1 MRNYWLK
8 IAGGMLLVFVVGYAI
23 HAAVGRAKG
32 AVESSHDITIPLG
45 SVVAFRID
53 GQELGRLRSIT
64 LLRSAERQVDGIRIS
79 VRTSDTAAF
88 ARLAECRL
96 TVQDPENI
104 DPSSSFLCLPSD
116 SGYTDFG
123 ELRVSL
129 RENGTTRTVTSRFL
143 LPDSAIRQIRER
155 REGAVGVDREAIRA
169 QARAHADSVRA
180 AAMDEQA
187 EELKRRADSIRQR
200 RAGQTPTLPVPP
212 GQDTTPA

>member
-45 SVVAFRID
+45 SIVAFRID

-64 LLRSAERQVDGIRIS
+64 ILRSDAQQVDGIRIS
-79 VRTSDTAAF
+79 VRTSDTAALT
-88 ARLAECRL
+88 RLSGCRL
-96 TVQDPENI
+96 TVQDPEHI

-129 RENGTTRTVTSRFL
+129 REDGTTRTVTSRFL
-143 LPDSAIRQIRER
+143 LPDSAIRKIRER
-155 REGAVGVDREAIRA
+155 REGAVGLDREAIRA

-180 AAMDEQA
+180 AAMDEEA
-187 EELKRRADSIRQR
+187 EELRRKADSIRQR
-200 RAGQTPTLPVPP
+200 RAGQAPTLPVPP
-212 GQDTTPA
+212 ARDTSPA

>member
-8 IAGGMLLVFVVGYAI
+8 IVGGMLLVFVVGYAV

-32 AVESSHDITIPLG
+32 AVETSHDITIPLA
-45 SVVAFRID
+45 SVVGFRIG

-64 LLRSAERQVDGIRIS
+64 ILRSDGQQIDGIRIS
-79 VRTSDTAAF
+79 VRTSDTTAF
-88 ARLAECRL
+88 ARLSECRL

-155 REGAVGVDREAIRA
+155 REGAVGLDREAIRA
-169 QARAHADSVRA
+169 QARAHSDSIRA
-180 AAMDEQA
+180 AAMDEEA
-187 EELKRRADSIRQR
+187 ERLRRKADSIRQR
-200 RAGQTPTLPVPP
+200 RAGQAPSLPVPP
-212 GQDTTPA
+212 GKDTTPA